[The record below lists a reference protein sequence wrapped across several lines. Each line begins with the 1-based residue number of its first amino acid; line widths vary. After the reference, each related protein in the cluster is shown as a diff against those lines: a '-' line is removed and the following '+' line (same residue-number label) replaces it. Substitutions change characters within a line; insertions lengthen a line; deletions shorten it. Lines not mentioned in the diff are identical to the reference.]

1 MQRTPSFLAALASAG
16 VPGLDPVSVEA
27 LPSTPEQRFDIG
39 FVMDTQHRRWV
50 VRAPRDEI
58 AAAEMDR
65 SSAMLGL
72 IARRVPFGVPTPR
85 GFVALKSG
93 GRAAIYAY
101 LPGHPLDFSALPPGP
116 GLAAEVGRAIAAL
129 HNTDV
134 ALFED
139 AGLPAYDADDYRSRR
154 LTDVDR
160 AAATGRVPTGLLS
173 RWETALEDVAL
184 WRFAPVPTHGQLTGD
199 HVLAVFEDPDDA
211 SSGSVRALTGWEQ
224 AKVADPADDFA
235 ELVSSAPSAALET
248 VTEAYA
254 HARVERPDAHL
265 LVRARLVSELALLGN
280 LMDAVTRRRL
290 DVADAL
296 TSELRHLED
305 QLTAQ
310 SGDYRQL
317 SLHPAPTRTRPTPP
331 PTILEDDD
339 ADDEAERAELGDAR
353 ARSEDQDE
361 PGEESAPAGASAVDR
376 PDSA

>member
-1 MQRTPSFLAALASAG
+1 MATSTAYGGSVERTPSFLAALASAG

-27 LPSTPEQRFDIG
+27 LPSTAEQRFDVG

-50 VRAPRDEI
+50 VRAPRDEM

-101 LPGHPLDFSALPPGP
+101 LPGHPLDFAALPPGP

-139 AGLPAYDADDYRSRR
+139 AGLPTYDADDYRSRR

-199 HVLAVFEDPDDA
+199 HILAVFEDPDDA
-211 SSGSVRALTGWEQ
+211 SSGTVRALTGWEQ

-235 ELVSSAPSAALET
+235 DLVFSAPSAALET
-248 VTEAYA
+248 VIEAYA
-254 HARVERPDAHL
+254 HARVERPDANL
-265 LVRARLVSELALLGN
+265 LVRARLVSELALLGS

-305 QLTAQ
+305 QLSAQ

-317 SLHPAPTRTRPTPP
+317 SLHPVPTRPRPTPP
-331 PTILEDDD
+331 PALLVEDDE
-339 ADDEAERAELGDAR
+339 DDEDDVDDPDDA
-353 ARSEDQDE
+353 
-361 PGEESAPAGASAVDR
+361 AVDG
-376 PDSA
+376 PEGTETKAEA

>member
-1 MQRTPSFLAALASAG
+1 MATSTAYGGSVERTPSFLAALASAG

-27 LPSTPEQRFDIG
+27 LPSTAEQRFDVG

-50 VRAPRDEI
+50 VRAPRDET

-101 LPGHPLDFSALPPGP
+101 LPGHPLDFAALPPGP

-139 AGLPAYDADDYRSRR
+139 AGLPTYDADDYRSRR

-211 SSGSVRALTGWEQ
+211 SSGTVRALTGWEQ

-235 ELVSSAPSAALET
+235 ELVFSAPSAALET
-248 VTEAYA
+248 VIEAYA
-254 HARVERPDAHL
+254 HARVERPDANL
-265 LVRARLVSELALLGN
+265 LVRARLVSELALLGS

-305 QLTAQ
+305 QLSAQ

-317 SLHPAPTRTRPTPP
+317 SLHPVPTRPRPTPP
-331 PTILEDDD
+331 PALLVEDDE
-339 ADDEAERAELGDAR
+339 DDEDDVDDPDDA
-353 ARSEDQDE
+353 
-361 PGEESAPAGASAVDR
+361 AVDG
-376 PDSA
+376 PEGTETKAEA